1 MTFSEY
7 EVNLDVRG
15 LQPPEPLERV
25 MHALGMLEPD
35 HQLLVVIDREP
46 FPLYGLLIEKGFEFI
61 GERIAPR
68 HHEVHIWRRH

>member
-1 MTFSEY
+1 MKYSTC

-25 MHALGMLEPD
+25 MHALGTLEPD
-35 HQLLVVIDREP
+35 HQLLIVIDREP

-61 GERIAPR
+61 GEAIAPR
-68 HHEVHIWRRH
+68 HHEIRVWRKH